1 MFTKVFKGF
10 FLKGFI
16 DWISQW
22 LTIEIWSTI
31 IDDWIAFFFVVVEMA
46 TFGVRISSNPVGHRS
61 DSVAFWIQR
70 ALQRPSSSDSIDVW
84 RNNRATMASLRASH
98 YSDFCFTK
106 KNQKKNNENLH
117 FVFVVFDSWR
127 FFCVSYFEK
136 KNCSCR
142 LVFDDVTTGVA
153 GVAFTSCKFGCLID
167 RLIDRRSSR

>member
-98 YSDFCFTK
+98 YSKKPKKKQWKFTF
-106 KNQKKNNENLH
+106 LCSSSSFRDGS
-117 FVFVVFDSWR
+117 FVFLILK
-127 FFCVSYFEK
+127 K

>member
-117 FVFVVFDSWR
+117 FCVRRLRFVTVLLCFLFW
-127 FFCVSYFEK
+127 K
-136 KNCSCR
+136 KK
-142 LVFDDVTTGVA
+142 TVA
-153 GVAFTSCKFGCLID
+153 VDWFSMTSRRALPVLPLRAANSVA
-167 RLIDRRSSR
+167 